1 MKLELFKRDTCP
13 FCQRV
18 LKYIAE
24 TGRSDVLMRDTVQD
38 PSNKEELIR
47 IGGKDQVPC
56 LMIDG
61 QPLYES
67 MDIIQWLSDHPEN

>member
-38 PSNKEELIR
+38 LSNKEELIR

>member
-24 TGRSDVLMRDTVQD
+24 TGRSDVIMRDTVQD

-47 IGGKDQVPC
+47 VGGKDQVPC

-67 MDIIQWLSDHPEN
+67 MDIIQWLSDHPES

>member
-24 TGRSDVLMRDTVQD
+24 TGRSDVIVRDTVQE

-67 MDIIQWLSDHPEN
+67 MDIIQWLLDHPEN